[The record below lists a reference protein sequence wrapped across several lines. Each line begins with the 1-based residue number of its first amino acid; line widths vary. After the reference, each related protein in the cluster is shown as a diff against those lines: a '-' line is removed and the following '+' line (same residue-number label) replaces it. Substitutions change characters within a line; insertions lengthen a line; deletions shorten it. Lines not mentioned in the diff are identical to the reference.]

1 MFNTLIVSAEARR
14 RRGFAL
20 ACGFFSELLLI
31 AAACLLAILSP
42 MELPTVH
49 RQYDVTWVPP
59 AAPPEKPI
67 VQAPQRVV
75 QVVVPK
81 PQLPETPPRLTA
93 PKMAEVKISKP
104 PQTVSASAIPEP
116 PKPPPAQPIPPAHE
130 QAVVRTGLF
139 AGVPALV
146 TTKRPMD
153 QVQTGGFGSLQG
165 LPGQAKG
172 DSLGSVAKLG
182 SFALPSGS
190 GLGNG
195 TGGARG
201 IQGVVASAGFGNA
214 AAGRGDGRAGNY
226 SKVAVGGFAKVE
238 SVAPTPSQTTQTP
251 KPGVFQPVEIISKP
265 DPIYTDEARRLGIQG
280 EVTLSVV
287 FQASGA
293 IRVVG
298 VVKSLGHGLDQA
310 AQEAAA
316 QIRFKPAERDGKP
329 ADFPATL
336 RIEFRLAGQ
345 PS

>member
-1 MFNTLIVSAEARR
+1 MFNTLIVSAEVQR

-20 ACGFFSELLLI
+20 ACGFVAEVLLI

-42 MELPTVH
+42 MELPIAH

-59 AAPPEKPI
+59 VAPPEKLI
-67 VQAPQRVV
+67 VPAPQRVV

-81 PQLPETPPRLTA
+81 PQLPETPPKLAA

-104 PQTVSASAIPEP
+104 PKTVSATAEP
-116 PKPPPAQPIPPAHE
+116 PKPPPAQPIPPPHE
-130 QAVVRTGLF
+130 QAEVRTGLF
-139 AGVPALV
+139 SGAPAPV
-146 TTKRPMD
+146 TTKSPVD

-165 LPGQAKG
+165 LPGQTKG
-172 DSLGSVAKLG
+172 DSPGNVAKLG
-182 SFALPSGS
+182 SFELPSGP

-201 IQGVVASAGFGNA
+201 IQGVVASAGFGSA
-214 AAGRGDGRAGNY
+214 VAGRGDGRAGNY

-238 SVAPTPSQTTQTP
+238 SVAPTPGQTTQTP
-251 KPGVFQPVEIISKP
+251 TRGVFQPVEIISKP

-280 EVTLSVV
+280 EVALSVV
-287 FQASGA
+287 FQASGT